1 MVLDFF
7 AGISVRSV
15 DLSTSCVEKCVVVKT
30 YPLDSPRQPWQVAGM
45 FLRKLRVQKDGKE
58 HRYWSLVETVRTPD
72 GPRQRT
78 LCYLG
83 ELNSSTRARW
93 QKTVEVFN
101 EQGESTQLKL
111 FPAEAAAPEYP
122 SVARVLVKKVR
133 VERTRR
139 FGDCYLGLELWK
151 RLGLEEFFAR
161 HLDQEFADVPWSR
174 VAAVLAINRLCDP
187 GSELAIERHWYPGT
201 ALDDL
206 LHIGTGKINDTRLY
220 RCLDRLLPLKTK
232 IEQHLKQR
240 FGELFQA
247 EFDVLLYDLTS
258 TYVEGTAEENP
269 MMRRGYSRDHRPD
282 CEQLVLALIV
292 NADGFP
298 FSYELF
304 DGNRADVSTV
314 ETILRTVERKHGKA
328 RRVWIFD
335 RGVVSEENLMAIR
348 KRGGQYL
355 VGTPRSKL
363 KQFEQELLKD
373 DFEKIRPEVE
383 VKQIRIP
390 GGEETYILCR
400 TAGRKEKE
408 KAIRSRFVA
417 KIEKALAGL
426 EKRITAGK
434 LRDRFKME
442 RNLGRIQASHPQV
455 ADLYEMAV
463 QDSKEGP
470 RLVWRQKPEQQQWLE
485 AREGAYLLRTNLTV
499 DGAADLWKKYMQ
511 LTEVEAA
518 FRSLKSELKIRPLF
532 HQLERRVKAHVLV
545 AFLGYALLVT
555 LKHLLKRSASEYSP
569 AQALKRLSELYSV
582 DIVLPTVEGREICL
596 RRITKRE
603 NDQEELLQQ
612 LRVEL
617 PERLEPIQILKCS
630 ADSAIA

>member
-1 MVLDFF
+1 
-7 AGISVRSV
+7 
-15 DLSTSCVEKCVVVKT
+15 
-30 YPLDSPRQPWQVAGM
+30 M
-45 FLRKLRVQKDGKE
+45 FLRQHQRSKDGKV
-58 HRYWSLVETVRTPD
+58 HGYWSLVETVRTPD

-78 LCYLG
+78 ICYLG
-83 ELNSSTRARW
+83 ELNDSAEARW
-93 QKTVEVFN
+93 QKTIEAFN

-111 FPAEAAAPEYP
+111 FPNDAELPDDP

-161 HLDQEFADVPWSR
+161 HLDQEIAAVPWSR
-174 VAAVLAINRLCDP
+174 VAAVLAINRLCAP
-187 GSELAIERHWYPGT
+187 GSELAIERHWYPST

-206 LHIGTGKINDTRLY
+206 LHIEAGKINDTRLY
-220 RCLDRLLPLKTK
+220 RCLDRLLPCK
-232 IEQHLKQR
+232 IKLEQHLKQR
-240 FGELFQA
+240 FGELFQV

-258 TYVEGTAEENP
+258 TYVEGAAEENP

-292 NADGFP
+292 NQDGFP

-335 RGVVSEENLMAIR
+335 RGVASEENLVAIR

-383 VKQIRIP
+383 VKQITIP

-408 KAIRSRFVA
+408 KAIRSRFVT

-426 EKRITAGK
+426 EKRIVEGK
-434 LRDRFKME
+434 LKDRDKMFMS
-442 RNLGRIQASHPQV
+442 LGRIQASHPQV
-455 ADLYEMAV
+455 ADLYEMAMKDT
-463 QDSKEGP
+463 QQGP

-499 DGAADLWKKYMQ
+499 NGAADLWKKYMQ
-511 LTEVEAA
+511 LTEVEAT
-518 FRSLKSELKIRPLF
+518 FRTLKSELAIRPLF
-532 HQLERRVKAHVLV
+532 HQLEKRVKAHVLV
-545 AFLGYALLVT
+545 AFLGYALQVT
-555 LKHLLKRSASEYSP
+555 LKHLLKRSGSEYSP
-569 AQALKRLSELYSV
+569 AHALKRLSELYSV
-582 DIVLPTVEGREICL
+582 DIVLPTVEGREIWL

-603 NDQEELLQQ
+603 EDQERLLYQ
-612 LRVEL
+612 LRLEL